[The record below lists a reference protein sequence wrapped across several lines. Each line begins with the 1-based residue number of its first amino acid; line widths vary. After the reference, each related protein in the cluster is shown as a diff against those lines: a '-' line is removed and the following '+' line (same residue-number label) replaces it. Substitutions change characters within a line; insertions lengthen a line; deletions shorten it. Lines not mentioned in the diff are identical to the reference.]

1 MIKGLKKLHTT
12 EPACHERSDAD
23 HLRFV
28 VHQKKDSET
37 EFSFMI
43 ELNGTRTWTVN
54 DVPSMNPLD
63 QMHAS
68 EETIEESEM
77 HDVFSYHSEKSFA
90 AWDTGNYIPI
100 DDFGNVLSEWD
111 AIKCLEDGVLK
122 FFLQGS
128 KLIGEFTLMKKDDK
142 NWLLIKRHDEF
153 ALYKNY
159 SFEEMES

>member
-1 MIKGLKKLHTT
+1 
-12 EPACHERSDAD
+12 
-23 HLRFV
+23 
-28 VHQKKDSET
+28 
-37 EFSFMI
+37 
-43 ELNGTRTWTVN
+43 
-54 DVPSMNPLD
+54 MNPLD
-63 QMHAS
+63 QMHAT
-68 EETIEESEM
+68 EEAIEESKV
-77 HDVFSYHSEKSFA
+77 HDLFSYQPLEKSFA

-128 KLIGEFTLMKKDDK
+128 KLIGEFTLMKKRDK

-159 SFEEMES
+159 SFEGIES